1 MPDYVKRL
9 QSRLSAKGYRFNK
22 EQCRQALSATAANP
36 ELPTDEEM
44 IAAFNWL
51 TQCDSEEAA
60 GEIIEAVSEPETS
73 AIEPA
78 PVSNNFI
85 DSFTGLAESSEETEA
100 IAPIEKE
107 EQIERQTNP
116 PSPMQEPEALAPSSS
131 KATGI
136 VPQHTNSGGITQSQ
150 ITQAISQA
158 VAQVGQQ
165 GNNEAV
171 EMLTTLANQL
181 SEDIADTQEM
191 VVALVNAYLGKR
203 QFLLSSAIGTLNSL
217 RTAQTEEFQ
226 AGLDQNFFGAK
237 DQNKQ
242 EFLAKVGAM
251 FN

>member
-1 MPDYVKRL
+1 MDKFAKRL

-36 ELPTDEEM
+36 ELPTDAEM

-60 GEIIEAVSEPETS
+60 GEIVTVEPENIELTS
-73 AIEPA
+73 EK
-78 PVSNNFI
+78 
-85 DSFTGLAESSEETEA
+85 TEA
-100 IAPIEKE
+100 IASE
-107 EQIERQTNP
+107 EQGQIEPQTNLNLSLMTQEAELTTS
-116 PSPMQEPEALAPSSS
+116 SPED
-131 KATGI
+131 TGI
-136 VPQHTNSGGITQSQ
+136 VPRQSTDSGEITQNHGGITQAQ

-165 GNNEAV
+165 NNAEAV
-171 EMLTTLANQL
+171 QMLTTLANQL

-191 VVALVNAYLGKR
+191 VVALVNTYLGKR
-203 QFLLSSAIGTLNSL
+203 QFLLSSAIGTLNTL
-217 RTAQTEEFQ
+217 RTAQTESFQ

-237 DQNKQ
+237 DQSKRD
-242 EFLAKVGAM
+242 FLAKVGAM

>member
-1 MPDYVKRL
+1 MDKFAKRL

-22 EQCRQALSATAANP
+22 EQCRQALSTTAANP
-36 ELPTDEEM
+36 ELPTDAEM

-51 TQCDSEEAA
+51 TQCDSEQVE
-60 GEIIEAVSEPETS
+60 EIVTVESETS
-73 AIEPA
+73 AIEP
-78 PVSNNFI
+78 SNFI
-85 DSFTGLAESSEETEA
+85 NSFTGLAESSEETEA

-107 EQIERQTNP
+107 EQIERQTNLP
-116 PSPMQEPEALAPSSS
+116 SSIQEPDLGPSP
-131 KATGI
+131 KANGI
-136 VPQHTNSGGITQSQ
+136 IAQASNSGEITQAHGGITQSQ

-165 GNNEAV
+165 GNTEAV